1 MVRMSHLAM
10 VGSHV
15 VNGVAEIH
23 TRLVKSR
30 LFPEFD
36 QMFPGRIKN
45 VTNGVTPRRWIL
57 QANPAMAGIFTS
69 ILGPGWVNDL
79 RRLATLKPFAHDDT
93 FQHSW
98 NEAKRL
104 NKERLALWVKANMGV
119 DLMTNAIYDM
129 QVKRIHEYKRQL
141 LNVLGIVH
149 RYAVIAG
156 STPEQRA
163 RMLPRVCVIAGKA
176 APGYE
181 VAKKIIQLA
190 CAVSKAVNNDVR
202 CAGIL
207 QVVFIPNFN
216 VSLAELIIPA
226 SDVSQHISTAGMEA
240 SGTGNM
246 KFAMNGA
253 LTIGTLDGA
262 NVEIRELVGAENFF
276 LFGKTVEEITE
287 LKQSGYDPGKFIND
301 MPELQEALRL
311 IEMGHFSNGDSE
323 LFRPLLDNLTGN
335 DPFFVMADFA
345 DYLRAQ
351 EAVSLAWTDRMH
363 WNRMSLLNTARTG
376 FFSSD
381 RSIGEYC
388 KNIWNV
394 DPLNVEITCD
404 VR

>member
-1 MVRMSHLAM
+1 
-10 VGSHV
+10 
-15 VNGVAEIH
+15 
-23 TRLVKSR
+23 
-30 LFPEFD
+30 
-36 QMFPGRIKN
+36 
-45 VTNGVTPRRWIL
+45 
-57 QANPAMAGIFTS
+57 
-69 ILGPGWVNDL
+69 
-79 RRLATLKPFAHDDT
+79 
-93 FQHSW
+93 
-98 NEAKRL
+98 
-104 NKERLALWVKANMGV
+104 
-119 DLMTNAIYDM
+119 
-129 QVKRIHEYKRQL
+129 
-141 LNVLGIVH
+141 
-149 RYAVIAG
+149 
-156 STPEQRA
+156 
-163 RMLPRVCVIAGKA
+163 
-176 APGYE
+176 
-181 VAKKIIQLA
+181 
-190 CAVSKAVNNDVR
+190 
-202 CAGIL
+202 
-207 QVVFIPNFN
+207 
-216 VSLAELIIPA
+216 
-226 SDVSQHISTAGMEA
+226 
-240 SGTGNM
+240 M

-276 LFGKTVEEITE
+276 LFGKTVEEIND
-287 LKQSGYDPGKFIND
+287 LKRSGYNPGAFINA